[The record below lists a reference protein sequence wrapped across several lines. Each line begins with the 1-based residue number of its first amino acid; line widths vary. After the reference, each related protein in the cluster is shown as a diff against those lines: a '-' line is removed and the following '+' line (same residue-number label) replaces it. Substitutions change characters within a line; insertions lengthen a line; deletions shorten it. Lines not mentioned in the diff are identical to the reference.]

1 MLNSPSASTLPHSAR
16 GILIDSPDNF
26 EMASSPAAAN
36 TNEAARKA
44 GKTVHEIANK
54 TEKAA
59 KEAGKEVKEAAR
71 EAREGWKEG
80 DHKEP
85 AKK

>member
-1 MLNSPSASTLPHSAR
+1 LSITVVALGLGACSR
-16 GILIDSPDNF
+16 QD
-26 EMASSPAAAN
+26 

>member
-1 MLNSPSASTLPHSAR
+1 MRTCVLLSITVVALGLGACSR
-16 GILIDSPDNF
+16 ED
-26 EMASSPAAAN
+26 

-44 GKTVHEIANK
+44 GKTAHELANK

>member
-1 MLNSPSASTLPHSAR
+1 MRTCVLLSISVVALGLGACSREET
-16 GILIDSPDNF
+16 D
-26 EMASSPAAAN
+26 
-36 TNEAARKA
+36 EAARKA
-44 GKTVHEIANK
+44 GKAVHEIANK

-59 KEAGKEVKEAAR
+59 KEAGQEVKEAAR

>member
-1 MLNSPSASTLPHSAR
+1 MRTCVLLSITVVALGLGACSR
-16 GILIDSPDNF
+16 QD
-26 EMASSPAAAN
+26 

-54 TEKAA
+54 TEKAE

-71 EAREGWKEG
+71 EARDGWSEG

>member
-1 MLNSPSASTLPHSAR
+1 MSCELAFFCPSQLLHSVLAPAR
-16 GILIDSPDNF
+16 AKD
-26 EMASSPAAAN
+26 

>member
-1 MLNSPSASTLPHSAR
+1 MRTCVLLFITVVGLGLGACSR
-16 GILIDSPDNF
+16 ED
-26 EMASSPAAAN
+26 